1 MNIKKGM
8 AISLALCITL
18 SPMLAKAEN
27 EDIVPISAPI
37 SVISEGTVKET
48 EYIHFAGKIEEIQAE
63 GDHFSILV
71 KNEKEDDFNEL
82 RAYVSKEVILLN
94 DKDMNFAKKEDL
106 KVGTTVTMYYYKHKP
121 MGLSLPPVLTPDA
134 IVINNADNENFMAV
148 MVSKFDKDLLNA
160 EKDLVIHVSD
170 KTVIVDKDGNKVDK
184 DELTDEDLIIFYD
197 IVLESYPAQTHP
209 KKIVVLEKEE
219 PVVAKEFLL
228 KKEFIKTIDGVT
240 MIPLRLVGESLGY
253 KVSWNEETKTAEL
266 LRGPQWNAVTLGE
279 DNYNFAKM
287 IVKLGTAP
295 VLINSSTY
303 VPLNYAEQVLIA
315 EVEAMDNGDIKL
327 KY

>member
-8 AISLALCITL
+8 AISLALSMTL

-37 SVISEGTVKET
+37 SVISEETVKET
-48 EYIHFAGKIEEIQAE
+48 EYIHFAGKIEEVQNE
-63 GDHFSILV
+63 DNHFSILV
-71 KNEKEDDFNEL
+71 KNDKEEGLNEL
-82 RAYVSKEVILLN
+82 RAYLSEEVILLN
-94 DKDMNFAKKEDL
+94 DEDMGFANKNDL
-106 KVGTTVTMYYYKHKP
+106 KVGTTVSMYYYKHTP
-121 MGLSLPPVLTPDA
+121 MGLSLPPVLTPDVL
-134 IVINNADNENFMAV
+134 VINNTDNEKFIAV

-170 KTVIVDKDGNKVDK
+170 KTTIVDKDGNKVAKEDLADK
-184 DELTDEDLIIFYD
+184 DLIIFYD

-209 KKIVVLEKEE
+209 KKIIVLEKEE
-219 PVVAKEFLL
+219 PIVIKEFLL

-253 KVSWNEETKTAEL
+253 EVSWKQGTKTAEL
-266 LRGPQWNAVTLGE
+266 LRGPQWTAVTIGE
-279 DNYNFAKM
+279 DNYNFARM

-295 VLINSSTY
+295 VLMDSSTY
-303 VPLNYAEQVLIA
+303 VPLNFVEKVLIA
-315 EVEAMDNGDIKL
+315 EVEAIDNGDIKI

>member
-1 MNIKKGM
+1 MNLKKGM
-8 AISLALCITL
+8 AISLALSMIL
-18 SPMLAKAEN
+18 SPMLSKAEN

-48 EYIHFAGKIEEIQAE
+48 EYIHFAGKIEEIQAG
-63 GDHFSILV
+63 GDYFSILV
-71 KNEKEDDFNEL
+71 KNEKEDGFNEL

-94 DKDMNFAKKEDL
+94 DKDMSFAKKEDL
-106 KVGTTVTMYYYKHKP
+106 KIGTTVTMYYYKHTP

-134 IVINNADNENFMAV
+134 IVINNADNENYIAV

-170 KTVIVDKDGNKVDK
+170 KTVIVDKDGNKVAKED
-184 DELTDEDLIIFYD
+184 LTDKDLIIFYD
-197 IVLESYPAQTHP
+197 IVLESYPAQTSP
-209 KKIVVLEKEE
+209 KKIIVLEKGE

-228 KKEFIKTIDGVT
+228 RKEFIKTIDGVT

-253 KVSWNEETKTAEL
+253 EVSWKQETKTAEL
-266 LRGPQWNAVTLGE
+266 LRGPQWNAVIIGK
-279 DNYNFAKM
+279 DQYNFARMM
-287 IVKLGTAP
+287 IKLGTAP

-303 VPLNYAEQVLIA
+303 VPFNYIEEVLRA
-315 EVEAMDNGDIKL
+315 EVETMDNGDIKI